1 MSKNNQGGH
10 RVVMFRLYPA
20 QVGDKIFIEGGPWR
34 GDWEIIE
41 VGDRKI
47 KIKCPVTH
55 KELERERFF
64 YFLEEREN
72 EPWPHEH

>member
-1 MSKNNQGGH
+1 MSQSSQSGH

-20 QVGDKIFIEGGPWR
+20 QVGDKISIEGGPWR